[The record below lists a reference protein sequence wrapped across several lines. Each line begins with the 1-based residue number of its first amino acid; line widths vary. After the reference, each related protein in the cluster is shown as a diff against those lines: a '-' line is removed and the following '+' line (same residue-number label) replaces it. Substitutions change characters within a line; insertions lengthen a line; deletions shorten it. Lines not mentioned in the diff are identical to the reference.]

1 MRLLIRIF
9 SLLPLSVLY
18 VISDVILY
26 PLVYYVVRYRLKVVR
41 KNLHQSF
48 PDKSQ
53 EELKTIEK
61 RFYHHFAD
69 LIVEI
74 VYGYRASD
82 EEMRKRVVFDN
93 VDLVEDLANKTHGV
107 IAYLGHIGN
116 WEWIADLHK
125 RFVNPHMMEYNVYRQ
140 LKNPLSDKIMLELR
154 SKRGGECIEKN
165 QLLRKLVVL
174 RRAEHSFVLGML
186 SDQKPSKR
194 SSYVWTQFLQQ
205 ETAFLDGSEVIA
217 HKFGFSAVYAHI
229 WSPKRGY
236 YRVRFEQITDA
247 SIAIQP
253 DSNTTPFNSN
263 IIRPGEMTKRYAE
276 LLEQNICAYPE
287 QWLWT
292 HNRWKWGRK
301 ELEG

>member
-18 VISDVILY
+18 MISDIILY
-26 PLVYYVVRYRLKVVR
+26 PLVYYVARYRLKVVR
-41 KNLHQSF
+41 KNLRNSF
-48 PDKSQ
+48 PEKGKN
-53 EELKTIEK
+53 ELKSIEK
-61 RFYHHFAD
+61 KFYRHFAD
-69 LIVEI
+69 LIVEV
-74 VYGYRASD
+74 VYGYRVTD

-93 VDLVEDLANKTHGV
+93 VELVENLAHKTHGV

-116 WEWIADLHK
+116 WEWVADLHK
-125 RFVNPHMMEYNVYRQ
+125 RFLDPTMVEYNVYRQ
-140 LKNPLSDKIMLELR
+140 LKNPTSDNMMLELR
-154 SKRGGECIEKN
+154 SKRGGECIEKK
-165 QLLRKLVVL
+165 QLLRKLVAL
-174 RRAEHSFVLGML
+174 RRSEHPFVVGML

-194 SSYVWTQFLQQ
+194 SSYVWTQFLNQ
-205 ETAFLDGSEVIA
+205 ETAFLDGSEVLA

-236 YRVRFEQITDA
+236 YRIRFEQITDDPELM
-247 SIAIQP
+247 QP
-253 DSNTTPFNSN
+253 E
-263 IIRPGEMTKRYAE
+263 EMTKRYAE
-276 LLEQNICAYPE
+276 LLEQNICAQPE